1 MRGQAVRLC
10 RRAQASWESM
20 QGELLDFEE
29 LSKRALEDHWAAR
42 SAAEQQ
48 RFVELLGQ
56 LVERSYQKNLESTM
70 DFRVTYESATR
81 KGDSLV
87 VATEAQSLKNRR
99 SPPVAIDYTLVPVAN
114 SFRVYD
120 VTTDGVSLVANYKRQ
135 FNKIIRRNG
144 WDALIERMEKKLTGD
159 AESPL

>member
-1 MRGQAVRLC
+1 
-10 RRAQASWESM
+10 
-20 QGELLDFEE
+20 
-29 LSKRALEDHWAAR
+29 
-42 SAAEQQ
+42 
-48 RFVELLGQ
+48 
-56 LVERSYQKNLESTM
+56 M